1 MLSDIPL
8 KVVNPDSEEINPTF
22 PYAAFGAWLR
32 RKRYSAGIT
41 SANVISKAI
50 GVSLSSVN
58 HWENGRY
65 LPTITPMQTCTYA
78 SLLKVLPQD
87 IAAVQ
92 EALIHEGGIPS
103 KKKKKKS

>member
-1 MLSDIPL
+1 MMLSDAPITARIPTL
-8 KVVNPDSEEINPTF
+8 EETCSKF

-32 RKRYSAGIT
+32 RKRQAAGISSAG
-41 SANVISKAI
+41 AVAKAI

-65 LPTITPMQTCTYA
+65 LPTITPMQTCIYA

-92 EALIHEGGIPS
+92 EALIHEGGISS
-103 KKKKKKS
+103 KKRL